1 MVVCPSLH
9 RSYMRFDTLAYMLS
23 VANIYPGSKVMV
35 FDDCMGVV
43 VASIM
48 ERLGGYGLVFA
59 VNKNENRIPS
69 YDCINRLNFTISN
82 DKNEYTVDHTG
93 KLPPTVITRPARA
106 PRLSDYIAN
115 IRNTL
120 LIWHLSDLLKVT
132 PIDHATSPVS
142 DDEPLPLPLPLPEPL
157 KVVVPE
163 VMYELNSD
171 VPMKHKDGSAMSDSE
186 IIHLF
191 QKRLERRLREE
202 WQPSLQQQ
210 EAMLQRGVSSLV
222 VASNNPLE
230 DLPPLLPY
238 LAPSGVLVVYS
249 QYQAVLAEV
258 FAALKRSGQWINITM
273 SENFMRKYQ
282 VLPMRTHPYM
292 NMFNNGGFVLTATR
306 VLNEKAAET
315 TKEENGIRTGAGA
328 TSTLRRKRLKIM

>member
-1 MVVCPSLH
+1 
-9 RSYMRFDTLAYMLS
+9 MRFDTLAYMLS

-35 FDDCMGVV
+35 FDDCMGIV
-43 VASIM
+43 VASVM

-69 YDCINRLNFTISN
+69 YDCINRLNFTVSA
-82 DKNEYTVDHTG
+82 DQNEYTVDHTG
-93 KLPPTVITRPARA
+93 TLPATTITRPTRA
-106 PRLSDYIAN
+106 PCLADYVAN
-115 IRNTL
+115 IRNTV
-120 LIWHLSDLLKVT
+120 LIWHLSDLLSVT
-132 PIDHATSPVS
+132 PVDHATTPVPN
-142 DDEPLPLPLPLPEPL
+142 DDPLPLPLPQPEPT

-163 VMYELNSD
+163 VVYELNSD
-171 VPMKHKDGSAMSDSE
+171 VPMTHKDGSPMSDKE
-186 IIHLF
+186 IIHIF

-202 WQPSLQQQ
+202 WQPSLEQQQ
-210 EAMLQRGVSSLV
+210 AMLRHGVSSLV

-230 DLPPLLPY
+230 DLPLLLPY

-306 VLNEKAAET
+306 VLNVNAAESA
-315 TKEENGIRTGAGA
+315 KEETGIRTGAGA

>member
-1 MVVCPSLH
+1 
-9 RSYMRFDTLAYMLS
+9 MLS
-23 VANIYPGSKVMV
+23 VANVYPGSKVMV
-35 FDDCMGVV
+35 FDDCMGIV

-59 VNKNENRIPS
+59 VNKNENRIPA
-69 YDCINRLNFTISN
+69 YDCVNRLNFNVNS
-82 DKNEYTVDHTG
+82 DRNEYAVDHTG
-93 KLPPTVITRPARA
+93 TLQPTVIDPPDRPLT
-106 PRLSDYIAN
+106 PSDYWLN

-120 LIWHLSDLLKVT
+120 LIWHMTDLLKIT
-132 PIDHATSPVS
+132 PINHAETAVE
-142 DDEPLPLPLPLPEPL
+142 DDTPLPLPIPQPEPT

-163 VMYELNSD
+163 TLYHTNSD
-171 VPMKHKDGSAMSDSE
+171 LPLKHRDGTQISDTE
-186 IIHLF
+186 LITIF
-191 QKRLERRLREE
+191 RKRLDKKLREA
-202 WQPSLQQQ
+202 WQPSL
-210 EAMLQRGVSSLV
+210 EAQTTMLQRGVKSLV

-258 FAALKRSGQWINITM
+258 FAGLKRSGQWINITL

-306 VLNEKAAET
+306 VLNENGANN
-315 TKEENGIRTGAGA
+315 TKEGNGIRTGATA
-328 TSTLRRKRLKIM
+328 TSTLRKKKLKIM